1 MRIGECGQPHVPG
14 DDSAS
19 EVEEQPGLVSPP
31 PPGMLTDEPV
41 TGEIAPVTGSSTGP
55 QRPSSLGIWA
65 FVLAL
70 LGAVGL
76 LPVVGSVLGLVL
88 GRVAVRQSLKRRVVG
103 GRGLALS
110 AVIVSVVTLTII
122 VVVTAGYAL
131 FIAYGTR

>member
-14 DDSAS
+14 DGSAS
-19 EVEEQPGLVSPP
+19 EVEEQPVLVSLP

-41 TGEIAPVTGSSTGP
+41 TGEMTPVTGASTGP
-55 QRPSSLGIWA
+55 QRPSALGIWA